1 MDGNMAAFL
10 DSQRCRDEKRGYPV
24 DAGVDDIEN
33 VYGIFDKHVQD
44 MREA

>member
-1 MDGNMAAFL
+1 METWLHFYIASVAGTK
-10 DSQRCRDEKRGYPV
+10 SGGYPV